1 MPPVADANLTVALVA
16 AAAAIFSAG
25 GSIAAAVVAW
35 RLGVERFRHE
45 RDLADRSDGR
55 EVLAAAALA
64 LGQAKGAMK
73 DALTAY
79 EKGLNSGKAED
90 WPPKDEFY
98 VELRKL
104 EAQRESLESALAAI
118 RIRFDQGADVV
129 VTFAAAAKN
138 LSELITAYW
147 LAWSGKGAP
156 EGDGGDYAEALSLST
171 EWDDHRDK
179 FLAVAQATVGVQL

>member
-1 MPPVADANLTVALVA
+1 MEARCR
-16 AAAAIFSAG
+16 AIQARAGPGRSIRRTGSAG
-25 GSIAAAVVAW
+25 RRGARA
-35 RLGVERFRHE
+35 
-45 RDLADRSDGR
+45 RS
-55 EVLAAAALA
+55 
-64 LGQAKGAMK
+64 GQRRYE
-73 DALTAY
+73 ALTAY

-104 EAQRESLESALAAI
+104 EAQKESLESALAAI
-118 RIRFDQGADVV
+118 RIRFDQGADAV
-129 VTFAAAAKN
+129 VTFAAATKN

-156 EGDGGDYAEALSLST
+156 EGDGGDHAEALSLST

-179 FLAVAQATVGVQL
+179 FLAAAQATVGVQL